1 MSHASVEKHVS
12 PRETPLASFVLSNL
26 LILKEWIK
34 YLIDGSRKGA
44 EHVWT
49 SPAEFVGLWCLG
61 GLDSA
66 LGVVPGSSV
75 WEVLQQ
81 KCSLGNSSIQS
92 DCVRDPECGY

>member
-34 YLIDGSRKGA
+34 YVIDGSRKGA

-66 LGVVPGSSV
+66 LGVPGSSM
-75 WEVLQQ
+75 WKVLEH

>member
-34 YLIDGSRKGA
+34 YVIDGSRKGA

-75 WEVLQQ
+75 WEVLEQ